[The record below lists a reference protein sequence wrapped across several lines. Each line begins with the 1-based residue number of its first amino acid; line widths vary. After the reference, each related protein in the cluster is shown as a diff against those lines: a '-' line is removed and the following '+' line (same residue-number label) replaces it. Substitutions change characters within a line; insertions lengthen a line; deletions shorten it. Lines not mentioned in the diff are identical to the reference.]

1 MDVMRYLISNVWY
14 WRARLD
20 VQSLEISDD
29 EISIDVT
36 NHGQASASNTTLR
49 YVNMDGNVIWE
60 SATFTVNATNASMV
74 SLDATNLS
82 LTADGLWE
90 LYYQVRVVDSAR
102 WVSESINSSALVMVE
117 TEESNFLTG
126 YGLFNPVT
134 MIAGFA
140 AIAAFVKREETD
152 ED

>member
-1 MDVMRYLISNVWY
+1 M
-14 WRARLD
+14 
-20 VQSLEISDD
+20 E
-29 EISIDVT
+29 
-36 NHGQASASNTTLR
+36 
-49 YVNMDGNVIWE
+49 GNVIWE